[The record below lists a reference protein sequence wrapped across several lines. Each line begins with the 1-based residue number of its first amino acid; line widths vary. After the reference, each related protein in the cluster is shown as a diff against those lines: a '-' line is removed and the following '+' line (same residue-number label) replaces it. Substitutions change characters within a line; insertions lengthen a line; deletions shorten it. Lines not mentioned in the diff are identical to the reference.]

1 MRPKKQDN
9 TTFLLKTQLRVKAL
23 AELENPIVLEAY
35 GGYGRVFARCY
46 PHLRDGVVFDKL
58 PERARTLAQQ
68 RPTWAV
74 YEADCVKAL
83 SLGVGNHLPVNF
95 LDLDP
100 YGEPWPA
107 LDAFLESDRLLP
119 PRLVICTNDGLRQRA
134 LRGNSGWTVKSLQPM
149 VDRVGNAALHDN
161 YLDVCR
167 TMVTERAIAHNYRL
181 EKWTGYYCGLHLMMT
196 HWAAVLTA
204 A

>member
-1 MRPKKQDN
+1 MTD
-9 TTFLLKTQLRVKAL
+9 TLVTLT
-23 AELENPIVLEAY
+23 AEPQYL
-35 GGYGRVFARCY
+35 
-46 PHLRDGVVFDKL
+46 DGQEFEVQNACGDLV
-58 PERARTLAQQ
+58 
-68 RPTWAV
+68 
-74 YEADCVKAL
+74 
-83 SLGVGNHLPVNF
+83 VNF

-107 LDAFLESDRLLP
+107 LDAFLQSERQLP